1 MVFIL
6 PFPKVGSF
14 LMLGIDMSCYIC
26 SYCVML
32 LPKLYKHDKLA
43 GGNLLRVIIFIHICP
58 NLSENFP
65 GEDEKGDQSTLFL
78 KIGQLRKRE
87 DK

>member
-1 MVFIL
+1 MIFIL

-26 SYCVML
+26 SYCVMP
-32 LPKLYKHDKLA
+32 LPRLYKHDKLA
-43 GGNLLRVIIFIHICP
+43 GGNLLRAITFIQICS
-58 NLSENFP
+58 NLSENLP